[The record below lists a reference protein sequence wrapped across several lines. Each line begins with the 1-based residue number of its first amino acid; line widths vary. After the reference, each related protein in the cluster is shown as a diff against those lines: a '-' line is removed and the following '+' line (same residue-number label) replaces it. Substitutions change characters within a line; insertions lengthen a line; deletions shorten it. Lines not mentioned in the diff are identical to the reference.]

1 VSGSQRPPQP
11 VTSTTYKGVL
21 IDIERVRDGAWHWRL
36 DHGIWSS
43 EGFFMQADA
52 MEAAKALVD
61 ASQPPSAAKDQP

>member
-1 VSGSQRPPQP
+1 VAPRGRRSQSRARP
-11 VTSTTYKGVL
+11 TRAVL

-36 DHGIWSS
+36 DHGVWSS